1 MGVNPEES
9 TNKRSFGLR
18 PQDDTLLHY
27 GISPTRH
34 CETRSVEAI
43 QEKDT
48 SGFVLSMTNRKKKAA
63 FTLAEVLITLGII
76 GIVAAMTLPMLIAKY
91 QKLVATTQLK
101 RIYSILANA
110 EMLAI
115 SDYGDRKNWD
125 YPITGREPYTPP
137 PISNTDFFKKYY
149 EPYFKTSGARERVE
163 GWRNYKI
170 YNYNGVNAQWGSGT
184 ALKAFSRQFDESCL
198 TGWSNN
204 QFVTFTVDLNCE
216 KGPNI
221 VGRDVFDIA
230 TVRDT
235 GRNTFK
241 MEPPLPM
248 GRNESRQTLI
258 DNCKRANYGGGFPN
272 RCFTLF
278 VYDGWQFKDDYPW

>member
-1 MGVNPEES
+1 
-9 TNKRSFGLR
+9 
-18 PQDDTLLHY
+18 
-27 GISPTRH
+27 
-34 CETRSVEAI
+34 
-43 QEKDT
+43 
-48 SGFVLSMTNRKKKAA
+48 
-63 FTLAEVLITLGII
+63 
-76 GIVAAMTLPMLIAKY
+76 MTLPMLIAKY

-125 YPITGREPYTPP
+125 YPISGRDPYTPP

-149 EPYFKTSGARERVE
+149 EPYFKTSGARERASF
-163 GWRNYKI
+163 RDYKV
-170 YNYNGVNAQWGSGT
+170 YNYNGVDAHLGGG
-184 ALKAFSRQFDESCL
+184 AVLKTFFRQFDESCL
-198 TGWSNN
+198 IGWSNN

-216 KGPNI
+216 KRPNI

>member
-1 MGVNPEES
+1 
-9 TNKRSFGLR
+9 
-18 PQDDTLLHY
+18 
-27 GISPTRH
+27 
-34 CETRSVEAI
+34 
-43 QEKDT
+43 
-48 SGFVLSMTNRKKKAA
+48 MTNRKKKAA

-125 YPITGREPYTPP
+125 YPISGREPYTPP

-149 EPYFKTSGARERVE
+149 EPYFKTSGARERASF
-163 GWRNYKI
+163 RDYKV
-170 YNYNGVNAQWGSGT
+170 YNYNGVDANWGSGP
-184 ALKAFSRQFDESCL
+184 AAKAFFRQFDESCL

-204 QFVTFTVDLNCE
+204 QFVTFTIDLNCE
-216 KGPNI
+216 KRPNI
-221 VGRDVFDIA
+221 IGRDVFDIA

-235 GRNTFK
+235 GRGTFK